1 MELRDADSAGVLIER
16 ERRLNVDVSR
26 AAGVALLMSIV
37 VWWLGLRAWA
47 EAQVGYLDVDALGAA
62 PFVWTALLAIAGLAL
77 VTRIFPRP
85 SDTAANISATFFFLV
100 IAAAL
105 AAVDIAYGAGDGI
118 SSAGWLMAALSVAQ
132 VVMFVVGV
140 WGERANRRR

>member
-1 MELRDADSAGVLIER
+1 MELRDADNAGVLIES

-26 AAGVALLMSIV
+26 AAGVALLMSIA

-77 VTRIFPRP
+77 VTRVFPRP

-132 VVMFVVGV
+132 VVMFVAGV
-140 WGERANRRR
+140 WGEHVNGRR

>member
-1 MELRDADSAGVLIER
+1 VAIVN
-16 ERRLNVDVSR
+16 ERRGSSVVSR
-26 AAGVALLMSIV
+26 VAGVALLMSIV
-37 VWWLGLRAWA
+37 VWWIGLRAWA

-77 VTRIFPRP
+77 VTRVFPRP

-100 IAAAL
+100 VTGAL

-132 VVMFVVGV
+132 VVIFVAGV
-140 WGERANRRR
+140 WGEHVNGRR